1 MFRKKYGKITMV
13 TTPIKQEVKIRK
25 KMFEVCGFPVVARVS
40 ETSRRDKEKWRR
52 IFKRNFFKRN
62 FLVTVKQEMKSF
74 KEHD

>member
-1 MFRKKYGKITMV
+1 MV

-52 IFKRNFFKRN
+52 IFIFICNQLSWLQLNKKWNRLRSMIK
-62 FLVTVKQEMKSF
+62 L
-74 KEHD
+74 

>member
-52 IFKRNFFKRN
+52 IFKRNF
-62 FLVTVKQEMKSF
+62 LVTVKQEMKSF